1 MRILLAITL
10 VLSLAACG
18 KKKAPQAP
26 ADNAASEAAPAA
38 EGAEEE
44 KSTTAPI
51 ESEDAAPAGADPEE
65 GGE

>member
-26 ADNAASEAAPAA
+26 ADNAATEAAPAA
-38 EGAEEE
+38 EPADVEQ
-44 KSTTAPI
+44 STTAPT
-51 ESEDAAPAGADPEE
+51 ESEDPAPMGADPEE

>member
-26 ADNAASEAAPAA
+26 ADNAATEAAPAEA
-38 EGAEEE
+38 ADEE

-51 ESEDAAPAGADPEE
+51 ESEDAAPMGADPEE